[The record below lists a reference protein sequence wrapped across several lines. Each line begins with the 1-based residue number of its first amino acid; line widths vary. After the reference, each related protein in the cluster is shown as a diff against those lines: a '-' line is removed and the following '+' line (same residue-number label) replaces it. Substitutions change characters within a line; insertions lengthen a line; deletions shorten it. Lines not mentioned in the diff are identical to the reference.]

1 MRRLAAR
8 IAPGTVRADCRLRIM
23 DKSTRKLRMFKLPQ
37 SIVFAILAFNLTLF
51 TIMLQMDL
59 LIFNS
64 PIAKVIAW
72 LATIALWSLTYIR
85 RKKYFKLF

>member
-1 MRRLAAR
+1 MQRLPAKIRSEPAR
-8 IAPGTVRADCRLRIM
+8 PYSAPGPS
-23 DKSTRKLRMFKLPQ
+23 KQTRKLRMFKLPQ

-64 PIAKVIAW
+64 LVEKVIAW
-72 LATIALWSLTYIR
+72 LVALALWVLTYMR
-85 RKKYFKLF
+85 RKKYFTLF